1 MVRRRPDDGPDKVAR
16 DQDGRR
22 LTVTDQAVVDTLVE
36 RIVAGFQPASIL
48 LFGSRARGTDNRWS
62 DVDLL
67 VVMDEV
73 EDKRRAA
80 VEMGRALGDLSVSK
94 DIVVTTHEEIARRG
108 HVVGS
113 VLRAAQREGKVVYE
127 RP

>member
-1 MVRRRPDDGPDKVAR
+1 MTDQTVVDIMVAR
-16 DQDGRR
+16 N
-22 LTVTDQAVVDTLVE
+22 
-36 RIVAGFQPASIL
+36 VAGFQPARIL
-48 LFGSRARGTDNRWS
+48 LFGSRARGTDNRRS

-67 VVMDEV
+67 GVMDEV
-73 EDKRRAA
+73 EDRRRAA

-113 VLRAAQREGKVVYE
+113 VLRAARGEGRV
-127 RP
+127 

>member
-1 MVRRRPDDGPDKVAR
+1 M
-16 DQDGRR
+16 
-22 LTVTDQAVVDTLVE
+22 TDQAIVNALVE
-36 RIVAGFQPASIL
+36 RIVARFQSARIL
-48 LFGSRARGTDNRWS
+48 LFGSRARGADNRWS
-62 DVDLL
+62 DVDLI

-80 VEMGRALGDLSVSK
+80 VEMGRALGDLTISK
-94 DIVVTTHEEIARRG
+94 GIVVTTPAEIAGRV

-113 VLRAAQREGKVVYE
+113 VLRAALREGKVVYE

>member
-1 MVRRRPDDGPDKVAR
+1 M
-16 DQDGRR
+16 
-22 LTVTDQAVVDTLVE
+22 TDQAIVDTMVA
-36 RIVAGFQPASIL
+36 RIVTRFQPARIL

-80 VEMGRALGDLSVSK
+80 VEMGRAGVGFLRTLGTGGPAWRMAAAGAGVEQTARLVSQ
-94 DIVVTTHEEIARRG
+94 TLAC
-108 HVVGS
+108 
-113 VLRAAQREGKVVYE
+113 LAATQTA
-127 RP
+127 